1 MRKVLWHI
9 ARLVRDSLLRSC
21 RAQGGAP
28 LSYLFVGFFFLGSG
42 SISDTVA
49 QTYLSVRNLHRPA
62 RTNYALGD
70 KIAVKIDGQ
79 STVYRGEL
87 NALNDTSIVLGDVRI
102 ELYRIDMVLDYSA
115 RTQIRNLSNS
125 AFLAIP
131 LFIVYTGLQNL
142 INTGE
147 RPLIDKPA
155 LVLSGIYGSLG
166 LGLRPF
172 GVRRYK
178 MGKRWDLKV
187 IDTSFSNS

>member
-9 ARLVRDSLLRSC
+9 ARLVRDYLLRGY
-21 RAQGGAP
+21 RAHVGARM
-28 LSYLFVGFFFLGSG
+28 SYLFVGFLLLGSATV
-42 SISDTVA
+42 SDTVA
-49 QTYLSVRNLHRPA
+49 QTYLSVRNLHRPV

-70 KIAVKIDGQ
+70 EIAVKIDGQ

-102 ELYRIDMVLDYSA
+102 PLYRIDMVLDYPA
-115 RTQIRNLSNS
+115 RAHLRNLSNS

-131 LFIVYTGLQNL
+131 VFIVYTGLHNL
-142 INTGE
+142 VNTGE

-155 LVLSGIYGSLG
+155 LVLSGIYGTLG
-166 LGLRPF
+166 LALRPF

-178 MGKRWDLKV
+178 MGNRWDLKV
-187 IDTSFSNS
+187 VNTSFTNS